1 MLKRKLWR
9 IDCNTSKW
17 TVGVRELWLSF
28 VVMLCSTALLLA
40 VMNLAIA
47 SCGCGCLWMDCF
59 GWLWFIVREL
69 CSYLLLLAPC
79 ANRRCKIPMRKAR
92 CRPNLKSLV
101 CKEVSVD
108 CFVNYCG
115 RFSRIRMTASFLV
128 SNSEVSTPGRRAS
141 SPNTRSGRRVSA
153 KGRDDG
159 DAKSCDSLSV
169 NASWHC
175 LLQGCKM
182 PKICS
187 FFAFAG
193 D

>member
-1 MLKRKLWR
+1 MLKRKLWS

-128 SNSEVSTPGRRAS
+128 SNFEVSTLADVQALRTLVQEGE
-141 SPNTRSGRRVSA
+141 SA
-153 KGRDDG
+153 QKVGMVMQNHVI
-159 DAKSCDSLSV
+159 LSV